1 MDDHQCGYVTKL
13 EKKTLVHAS
22 LLTPPMNFWF
32 AKKNKTIQF
41 ED

>member
-13 EKKTLVHAS
+13 EKKTPGSHFLIDSIIEFLVC
-22 LLTPPMNFWF
+22 
-32 AKKNKTIQF
+32 KKKKTIQF